1 MIKMSKLENVELIKF
16 PELDEIDSALL
27 DKNIEHF
34 FKKVSSN
41 DVSLRLTCHDYAR
54 GGVKKQHEIKAHL
67 ILDGEAYFASDTTWQ
82 LLETVQNAL
91 KKLEKEVLKKH
102 FSK

>member
-1 MIKMSKLENVELIKF
+1 MSELENVELIKF

-27 DKNIEHF
+27 DKNITHF
-34 FKKVSSN
+34 FKKVPSD

-67 ILDGEAYFASDTTWQ
+67 ILDGDTYFASDTTWQ

-91 KKLEKEVLKKH
+91 RKLEKEVLKKH
-102 FSK
+102 SSK